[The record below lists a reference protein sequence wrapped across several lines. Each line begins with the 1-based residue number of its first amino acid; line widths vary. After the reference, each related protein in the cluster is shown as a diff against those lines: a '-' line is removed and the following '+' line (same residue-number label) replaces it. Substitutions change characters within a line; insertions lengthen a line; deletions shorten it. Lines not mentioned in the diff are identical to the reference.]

1 MKTKAIEACIEQAGY
16 EPEASD
22 FMRAT
27 AAEARAELEA
37 MKAQLAAKD
46 AVLEDLFQA
55 CANLPI
61 EYMDKMEKEIN
72 AASAALKGTQE

>member
-1 MKTKAIEACIEQAGY
+1 
-16 EPEASD
+16 
-22 FMRAT
+22 
-27 AAEARAELEA
+27 